1 MLFLLLSFLL
11 SQMQPNQ
18 LALWEL
24 RAGNVVAVNSSMPSI
39 SILYYSSNLGI
50 NPDATCQ
57 DLLVQIS
64 NGDRSVVPL
73 LSSLLVSEGNL
84 SLAEFYWQTNG
95 EELPATRIQLLE
107 LLAWFG
113 RFELYSL
120 VSLSPPVP
128 PDLLD
133 TEYSN
138 ESAAICAIGWMSPRA
153 DGLFHGEQLV
163 SYEDLQ
169 QLFNSFP
176 EIDSSQTVRTLNSL
190 ELFIERAFYTGGSY

>member
-1 MLFLLLSFLL
+1 MFFLVLSFII
-11 SQMQPNQ
+11 SQIQPPED
-18 LALWEL
+18 ALWEL
-24 RAGNVVAVNSSMPSI
+24 RAGNIVAVNSSMPRI
-39 SILYYSSNLGI
+39 SILYFSANQEVNLH
-50 NPDATCQ
+50 ATSR

-64 NGDRSVVPL
+64 NGDKSVVPL
-73 LSSLLVSEGNL
+73 LSSLLISQGNF

-113 RFELYSL
+113 RFKLYSL

-133 TEYSN
+133 TKYSN
-138 ESAAICAIGWMSPRA
+138 ESAAICAIGWMRPRA

-163 SYEDLQ
+163 SQEDLQ
-169 QLFNSFP
+169 LLFNSFP
-176 EIDSSQTVRTLNSL
+176 EVSSLQTVRTLNSL
-190 ELFIERAFYTGGSY
+190 ELFVENALNTGGGY

>member
-1 MLFLLLSFLL
+1 MFFLILSIVL
-11 SQMQPNQ
+11 SQIQPPED
-18 LALWEL
+18 ALWEL
-24 RAGNVVAVNSSMPSI
+24 RAGNVVSVNSGMPRI
-39 SILYYSSNLGI
+39 SILYFSNNQGI
-50 NPDATCQ
+50 NLHATMQ
-57 DLLVQIS
+57 DLLAQIS

-73 LSSLLVSEGNL
+73 LSALLVSKGNL
-84 SLAEFYWQTNG
+84 SLAEFYWQING

-133 TEYSN
+133 TQYSN
-138 ESAAICAIGWMSPRA
+138 ESAAICAIGWMRPRA

-163 SYEDLQ
+163 SQEDLQ
-169 QLFNSFP
+169 LLFNSFP
-176 EIDSSQTVRTLNSL
+176 EVDSFQTVRTLDSL
-190 ELFIERAFYTGGSY
+190 ELFVESAFNAGGGY

>member
-1 MLFLLLSFLL
+1 MFFLVLSFLL
-11 SQMQPNQ
+11 SQTQPPED
-18 LALWEL
+18 ALWQL
-24 RAGNVVAVNSSMPSI
+24 RAGNVVAVNSSMPRI
-39 SILYYSSNLGI
+39 SILYFSANQGI
-50 NPDATCQ
+50 NLHATSQ

-73 LSSLLVSEGNL
+73 LSSLFVSKSNL
-84 SLAEFYWQTNG
+84 PLAEFYWQTNG

-120 VSLSPPVP
+120 LSLSPPAP

-138 ESAAICAIGWMSPRA
+138 ESAAICAIGWMRPRA

-163 SYEDLQ
+163 SEEDLQ
-169 QLFNSFP
+169 LLFNSFP
-176 EIDSSQTVRTLNSL
+176 QVDSFQTVRTLNSL
-190 ELFIERAFYTGGSY
+190 ELFVESAFNTGGGY